1 MAKKYPFMSYIPPE
15 MSLRKRELRC
25 STRDEWKR
33 VAQELA
39 QRYTKQYNKREG
51 RELLDINGPMLKR
64 RTEAV
69 LDKMDEVYRRY
80 SDLLDCFPD
89 DRSFGEEWI
98 WLNLPHQTY
107 TYVEGESSL
116 LFGAALWIL
125 DQIDD
130 FEKRQRLYKLLP
142 QDDGIYDEMY
152 WPDVWD
158 SKHDYYLIAD
168 VMYLLQERH
177 TDISKPEFIAGMET
191 RKVFTDTVN
200 ALGKQDTPCP
210 SMDRYRTMLRLIPEE
225 SIRRAAE
232 HFKELLWAW
241 TDRYFKA
248 ASHLMRRITDLEAQS
263 DESRKRYNEARAG
276 FIKKLEAIEDERKR
290 FRNAAKKSGS
300 GSPLLAPLAA
310 PDASSFPS
318 LQTSMGNPLS
328 LDIRS
333 AVPQQSPAEQETRR
347 IAKRLDQLA
356 DAATEKAHEKLSA
369 DEKYRHFWYQML
381 QLGSMSKKHA
391 QDEFGE
397 EVAAELNPLRI
408 ENPFELCFA
417 LLYLL
422 ESGDDLP
429 WLYGPGVGLM
439 KEVAES
445 LPWGIYPYEEDEDMV
460 WFPDDDYE
468 PGTVKP
474 SAIPDWYERKYV
486 YNSKYREDDFPRSLA
501 QIVYEETGCLMP
513 RDMHLYDSAAK
524 ELSRYGIRGK
534 DAIALQYCML
544 ALAHARHQPHPS
556 KISYEELFGLDE
568 PVQQAA
574 PSEEHQTYDQ
584 LKEKTEKQK
593 REIETLRAALHEAER
608 TASDR
613 QRELERTRQASA
625 LERREL
631 ADLRERVFL
640 QSAEEEETVLPEEE
654 AAFPY
659 EVAAEAVVFGGHPSW
674 SKAIRPLL
682 TGNVRFL
689 DKDKSFDPSVIRHAA
704 VVWIQAN
711 ALSHSMFYTIIEE
724 ARRCKKPVRYFS
736 YASAVKCAIQLMEA
750 DQSYAQ

>member
-1 MAKKYPFMSYIPPE
+1 MAKKYPFMSYIPSE
-15 MSLRKRELRC
+15 MPLRKREPRC
-25 STRDEWKR
+25 SSREDWKR
-33 VAQELA
+33 IVQNLTK
-39 QRYTKQYNKREG
+39 RYSKRLSKREG
-51 RELLDINGPMLKR
+51 RDQLDFGGPMLKR
-64 RTEAV
+64 RTDAILDSVDEA
-69 LDKMDEVYRRY
+69 YRRY

-89 DRSFGEEWI
+89 DLALGEEWI
-98 WLNLPHQTY
+98 WLNLPHHTY
-107 TYVEGESSL
+107 TNAEDESFL

-125 DQIDD
+125 DQIDG
-130 FEKRQRLYKLLP
+130 FEQRQNLYKLLP
-142 QDDGIYDEMY
+142 QNDSIYDDMY

-177 TDISKPEFIAGMET
+177 SDISKPEFIAGMET
-191 RKVFTDTVN
+191 KRVFSDSVN
-200 ALGKQDTPCP
+200 ASGKQCTHCP
-210 SMDRYRTMLRLIPEE
+210 SMDRYQALIRLIPKE
-225 SIRRAAE
+225 SIDRATE
-232 HFKELLWAW
+232 RYRELFWAW
-241 TDRYFKA
+241 ADRYFNA
-248 ASHLMRRITDLEAQS
+248 SSHLMRKLTAAEDQS
-263 DESRKRYNEARAG
+263 DESRTQFNECRNR
-276 FIKKLEAIEDERKR
+276 FIKSLETIEENQKR
-290 FRNAAKKSGS
+290 LRNAAKKPGAGS
-300 GSPLLAPLAA
+300 TPFVPLAKPA
-310 PDASSFPS
+310 
-318 LQTSMGNPLS
+318 N
-328 LDIRS
+328 LDITSFQMSLGKQYFLDNR
-333 AVPQQSPAEQETRR
+333 AIAPQQSPEEQEARR
-347 IAKRLDQLA
+347 IGNQLA
-356 DAATEKAHEKLSA
+356 QLSDIAVDLTKSVETAHA
-369 DEKYRHFWYQML
+369 KYRLFWSEMIQY
-381 QLGSMSKKHA
+381 GIITKKHA
-391 QDEFGE
+391 QEEFGE

-445 LPWGIYPYEEDEDMV
+445 LPWGIYPYEEDEDMI

-486 YNSKYREDDFPRSLA
+486 YSSKYREDDFPRSLA

-513 RDMHLYDSAAK
+513 RDMHLYDAAAK

-544 ALAHARHQPHPS
+544 ALAHSRHQPHPS

-568 PVQQAA
+568 PIQQAA

-613 QRELERTRQASA
+613 QRELERTKQASA

-659 EVAAEAVVFGGHPSW
+659 EVEAEAVVFGGHPSW

-750 DQSYAQ
+750 DQSYR